1 MLAFSQSAEEAK
13 ECSKKRVQ
21 YLVRRHIIELI
32 MQSPGSRIRIPSS
45 NVLARK
51 LRVAKSTAQLELER
65 MAAEGLIIPKVGI
78 GTFYN
83 PDCFFGRDS
92 VSIGVIVGDGKCI
105 LKSYFTTLMLFG
117 LETEILRHGFQLQEV
132 PVFSNEEDE
141 MVEDLRSLSC
151 RAILWLQPPERYASI
166 VRALAAERPVLVV
179 EETLAGVDS
188 LRINRHAFGYALA
201 REILKKNRV
210 RPVFVTYP
218 LFRDTTFQGIRQA
231 YEEAKVPLE
240 EKQLI
245 WEEDKLKRLREL
257 LGSGFRPDALFCML
271 EFDLESLAMFREFG
285 VDLESECLFVTNM
298 YKPAAMREL
307 AMKFDF
313 PAEEIGC
320 RAVEILQARLN
331 DRCLPVQNCE
341 IELSTRWKMV

>member
-1 MLAFSQSAEEAK
+1 MATRRK

-51 LRVAKSTAQLELER
+51 LGVAKSTAQLELER

-78 GTFYN
+78 GTFSN

-92 VSIGVIVGDGKCI
+92 ASIGVIVGDGKCI

-132 PVFSNEEDE
+132 PVFSNDEDE
-141 MVEDLRSLSC
+141 MVEDLRSLPC
-151 RAILWLQPPERYASI
+151 RAILWLQPPKRYASI
-166 VRALAAERPVLVV
+166 VRVLAAERPVLVV
-179 EETLAGVDS
+179 EEALAGVDS
-188 LRINRHAFGYALA
+188 LRINRRAFGYALA

-245 WEEDKLKRLREL
+245 WEDDKLKQLREL
-257 LGSGFRPDALFCML
+257 LGSGFRPDLLLCTYEVNIEA
-271 EFDLESLAMFREFG
+271 LAMLREFG

-298 YKPAAMREL
+298 YKPAAMREP

-331 DRCLPVQNCE
+331 DKNLPVQDYE
-341 IELSTRWKMV
+341 IELSIRWKMV

>member
-1 MLAFSQSAEEAK
+1 MATRRK

-51 LRVAKSTAQLELER
+51 LGVAKSTAQLELER

-78 GTFYN
+78 GTFSN

-132 PVFSNEEDE
+132 PVFSNDEDE

-245 WEEDKLKRLREL
+245 WKRT
-257 LGSGFRPDALFCML
+257 S
-271 EFDLESLAMFREFG
+271 
-285 VDLESECLFVTNM
+285 
-298 YKPAAMREL
+298 
-307 AMKFDF
+307 
-313 PAEEIGC
+313 
-320 RAVEILQARLN
+320 
-331 DRCLPVQNCE
+331 
-341 IELSTRWKMV
+341 